1 MSKTGHS
8 IKMSRTKVFQAREGS
23 TSMKGTIPSDVVSAL
38 HLKHNDLIEWE
49 IAVENGEIITK
60 VRKVKYSV

>member
-1 MSKTGHS
+1 MSKNALS
-8 IKMSRTKVFQAREGS
+8 EKMSRTKVFQARKES

-49 IAVENGEIITK
+49 ITVEAGEIIAK
-60 VRKVKYSV
+60 VRKVKP